1 MRLSLLWRTSMQMSF
16 LCGHLSHLPR
26 RCPMVAAAVRMTDAQ
41 VGLRGQR
48 GGRGEE
54 EEVEAE
60 EKEARV
66 KRNGRRG
73 YVCRRRGQEVAMVD
87 G

>member
-1 MRLSLLWRTSMQMSF
+1 MQMSF

-26 RCPMVAAAVRMTDAQ
+26 RCPMVAAAVRRTDA
-41 VGLRGQR
+41 GLRGQR
-48 GGRGEE
+48 GVRGEE

-66 KRNGRRG
+66 KRGG
-73 YVCRRRGQEVAMVD
+73 QTECVYRRRGQEVAVV
-87 G
+87 GVGG

>member
-1 MRLSLLWRTSMQMSF
+1 MQMSF

-26 RCPMVAAAVRMTDAQ
+26 HCPMVAAAVRRTDAE
-41 VGLRGQR
+41 GLRGQG
-48 GGRGEE
+48 GGRGEG

-66 KRNGRRG
+66 KRGGRRECV
-73 YVCRRRGQEVAMVD
+73 YRRRGQEVAVV
-87 G
+87 GVGG